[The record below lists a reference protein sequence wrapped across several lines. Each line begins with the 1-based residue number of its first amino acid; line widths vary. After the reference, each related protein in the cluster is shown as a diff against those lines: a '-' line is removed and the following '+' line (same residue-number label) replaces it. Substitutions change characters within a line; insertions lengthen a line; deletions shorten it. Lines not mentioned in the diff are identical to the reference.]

1 MRERRERNGSKF
13 SRSECIFFCQNVDV
27 FLQDSDVLMKL
38 SKNQIFGPDC

>member
-1 MRERRERNGSKF
+1 MEVSLVVVNAY
-13 SRSECIFFCQNVDV
+13 FFCQNVDV